1 MSIFFSPNRLVFNFI
16 SFTQIRAARDAAA
29 AEVMAAAAAEGDQV
43 NAEELNVDMPEA
55 RPGHFAIG
63 NRHLAIPANIPGKPL
78 PFPLL

>member
-1 MSIFFSPNRLVFNFI
+1 
-16 SFTQIRAARDAAA
+16 
-29 AEVMAAAAAEGDQV
+29 MAAAAAEGDQV